1 MKKPLSFIFIY
12 CLFFCNAIYAKTH
25 VNPDNLSSQNFSLM
39 AKHIFLKYT
48 DLLAQTDWHLNLY
61 RSYLQ
66 AAGITDEREIKKEME
81 TLLSYRLSI
90 PSKEYSSQYLLEH
103 GMKQKYVDHM
113 AVEYAKLKENT
124 YIIVLFPPVST
135 NAQKAFEIIKEFGSI
150 IHHKTLSF
158 NRRGFH
164 NLITMLYEI
173 HHNTGWLIE
182 TNQPHKRFEQIQQSF
197 DPKTIQVVLIE
208 CESWPKSIDC
218 KRKIRAH
225 YGTNEACHFN
235 DKRFETIY
243 HAQSLFH
250 DQTVQYLNCSTQKRI
265 KPSNALLREFQ
276 TYIKNNPDFYDLY
289 SIDAGR
295 VLDAYGI
302 RLSSDID
309 IVVKSTRPSFPD
321 IGLNNSTRTKYGF
334 NTDELILNPDNY
346 FYHKGMR
353 FVSLDSVYEYK
364 KRKAKEKDLK
374 DLDLITEFREKR
386 GF

>member
-1 MKKPLSFIFIY
+1 MKKI
-12 CLFFCNAIYAKTH
+12 LFYACFLFCSVIHAKTQY
-25 VNPDNLSSQNFSLM
+25 VNSDDLSSQNFSLM
-39 AKHIFLKYT
+39 AKHI
-48 DLLAQTDWHLNLY
+48 WHVNLY

-66 AAGITDEREIKKEME
+66 AIGITGEKEIEKEIQI
-81 TLLSYRLSI
+81 LLSHRLSI
-90 PSKEYSSQYLLEH
+90 PSKEYSSKHLLNH
-103 GMKQKYVDHM
+103 GMQAKYVDHM

-124 YIIVLFPPVST
+124 YIIILFPPVST
-135 NAQKAFEIIKEFGSI
+135 NAQKAIEIIQEFGSI
-150 IHHKTLSF
+150 VHHKTISLS
-158 NRRGFH
+158 RIGFR

-182 TNQPHKRFEQIQQSF
+182 TDQPHKRFDKIQQTY
-197 DPKTIQVVLIE
+197 DPKIIQVILME
-208 CESWPKSIDC
+208 CESWSKSIDC

-225 YGTNEACHFN
+225 YGSNEACHFN
-235 DKRFETIY
+235 DKRYETIY

-250 DQTVQYLNCSTQKRI
+250 DPTVQYLNYSRQQRI

-276 TYIKNNPDFYDLY
+276 AYIKNAPDFYDLY

-309 IVVKSTRPSFPD
+309 IIVKSIRPNFPD

-334 NTDELILNPDNY
+334 NTDELILNPDYY

-364 KRKAKEKDLK
+364 KRKATTKDLQ
-374 DLDLITEFREKR
+374 DLELIKEFRKKR